1 MIVEPLLKFYSRT
14 MLLMKM
20 GRAGDMGTCE
30 GFATVEF
37 VIGGLHKLNLS
48 VSAFALSP
56 K

>member
-30 GFATVEF
+30 GFVTAELVVAQVVLVGKRVCF
-37 VIGGLHKLNLS
+37 ID
-48 VSAFALSP
+48 
-56 K
+56 